1 MPRRYKK
8 QKKRTK
14 KKTLRRRQRRRR
26 RSKRHGGDYSNMAK
40 RLMKAK
46 AEKKMIK
53 EEKQREVEFR
63 NKMRAKI
70 AARDRMTPG
79 QLLMQRRIR
88 VSPYQIQNIENM
100 PHPLKGGKRTRR
112 HRKKTKRSRKR

>member
-1 MPRRYKK
+1 
-8 QKKRTK
+8 
-14 KKTLRRRQRRRR
+14 
-26 RSKRHGGDYSNMAK
+26 
-40 RLMKAK
+40 
-46 AEKKMIK
+46 MIK
-53 EEKQREVEFR
+53 EENQREVEFR

-88 VSPYQIQNIENM
+88 VSPYQVENIENM